1 MSVRLM
7 NVPSVSSALARPLI
21 LVSQSDREMENPH
34 PHRYREAAVALEL
47 EDLENSTYRAFLS
60 RGRIAGRVRRLLGG
74 GEWDFR
80 RPLLERDEADRFR
93 DDLTRIGVDA
103 HWQGPIIAIS
113 DPRGRWRA
121 ARIAP
126 DRHGLYNVGRFG
138 RAVRSGSGF
147 ERDWQE
153 VVPLPSDGPLP
164 AATIA
169 AALDTGLPLGP
180 GFDRIEKAVEVRVLL
195 EALPLC
201 RTDHARERI
210 SVLLAGHS
218 GVAEAIAALPEL
230 VGFLSAADRNLRN
243 SAAYAIA
250 TIAGRAGAAA
260 ALSAEPNLAAIIRDR
275 WRSETDA
282 VVRDELQAALGVLGE
297 PPLEPRDSDAERF
310 VEQVREAFGFLVV
323 EYGFGDPT
331 VEDRWSGTIMTYRN
345 ETTAVVASADWRDSV
360 VDVFLVPLRKGV
372 LPESLNGVGNSLTP
386 SLLLELLEGAA
397 RKEIWASPRDPARAR
412 RILEREAAA
421 LRRCEDAL
429 GGDFVRF
436 AEAVARLHQDGNA

>member
-1 MSVRLM
+1 MK
-7 NVPSVSSALARPLI
+7 
-21 LVSQSDREMENPH
+21 NPD
-34 PHRYREAAVALEL
+34 PHRYREAMVSLEL
-47 EDLENSTYRAFLS
+47 EDFENRTYRVLLS

-74 GEWDFR
+74 SEWDFR

-103 HWQGPIIAIS
+103 RWQGPIIAIS
-113 DPRGRWRA
+113 DPRGRWRP

-126 DRHGLYNVGRFG
+126 DRHGLYDVGRFG

-147 ERDWQE
+147 EREWTE
-153 VVPLPSDGPLP
+153 VVPLPPDGPLS

-180 GFDRIEKAVEVRVLL
+180 GFDRIEEEVEVRVLL

-201 RTDHARERI
+201 RTDYARERI
-210 SVLLAGHS
+210 SVLLADHGS
-218 GVAEAIAALPEL
+218 VAEAIVALPEL
-230 VGFLSAADRNLRN
+230 AGFLSAADTNLRN
-243 SAAYAIA
+243 SAAYAIG

-260 ALSAEPNLAAIIRDR
+260 ALSAEPNLAAIVRNR
-275 WRSETDA
+275 WSSETDA
-282 VVRDELQAALGVLGE
+282 PVRDELQAALGVLGE
-297 PPLEPRDSDAERF
+297 PPVEPRDADAERF
-310 VEQVREAFGFLVV
+310 VEQVRQAFGFLVV

-331 VEDRWSGTIMTYRN
+331 VEDRRFGTTMTYRN

-360 VDVFLVPLRKGV
+360 VDVFLVPLRQGA
-372 LPESLNGVGNSLTP
+372 LPKFLNGVGNSLTP
-386 SLLLELLEGAA
+386 SLLLELLEGTA
-397 RKEIWASPRDPARAR
+397 REEIWASPHDPARAR

-429 GGDFVRF
+429 GGDFARF
-436 AEAVARLHQDGNA
+436 DEAVARLHQDGNA

>member
-1 MSVRLM
+1 
-7 NVPSVSSALARPLI
+7 
-21 LVSQSDREMENPH
+21 
-34 PHRYREAAVALEL
+34 
-47 EDLENSTYRAFLS
+47 
-60 RGRIAGRVRRLLGG
+60 
-74 GEWDFR
+74 
-80 RPLLERDEADRFR
+80 
-93 DDLTRIGVDA
+93 
-103 HWQGPIIAIS
+103 
-113 DPRGRWRA
+113 
-121 ARIAP
+121 
-126 DRHGLYNVGRFG
+126 
-138 RAVRSGSGF
+138 
-147 ERDWQE
+147 
-153 VVPLPSDGPLP
+153 VVPLPPDGPLH

-180 GFDRIEKAVEVRVLL
+180 GFDRIEKEVEVRVLR

-230 VGFLSAADRNLRN
+230 VGFLPAADRNLRN

-260 ALSAEPNLAAIIRDR
+260 ALSAEPNLAAIIRDH

-297 PPLEPRDSDAERF
+297 PPLEPRVLDAERF

-331 VEDRWSGTIMTYRN
+331 VEDRWSGTTMTYRN

-360 VDVFLVPLRKGV
+360 VDVFLVPLRQGV

-386 SLLLELLEGAA
+386 SLLLELLEGTAA
-397 RKEIWASPRDPARAR
+397 RRSGRAHAILPGPDASWSVRLRPSDGARMLLVATSYDSPRPLRDYIRTGMPSAAPRAQAVRRWHWGRRVIRAR
-412 RILEREAAA
+412 RPLRASRMGNERLAKTLERGDRVSSAWSRIGRSGRWGSAGTTNVGATLGWRPHAPQCEKEPSRVAERPRDSQTGRSSAA
-421 LRRCEDAL
+421 
-429 GGDFVRF
+429 
-436 AEAVARLHQDGNA
+436 

>member
-1 MSVRLM
+1 MK
-7 NVPSVSSALARPLI
+7 
-21 LVSQSDREMENPH
+21 NPD
-34 PHRYREAAVALEL
+34 PHRYREAMVSLEL
-47 EDLENSTYRAFLS
+47 EDLENRTYRALLS

-74 GEWDFR
+74 SEWDFR

-103 HWQGPIIAIS
+103 RWQGPIIAIS
-113 DPRGRWRA
+113 DPRGRWRP

-126 DRHGLYNVGRFG
+126 DRHGLYDVGRFG

-147 ERDWQE
+147 EREWTE
-153 VVPLPSDGPLP
+153 VVPLPPDGPLS

-180 GFDRIEKAVEVRVLL
+180 GFDRIEEEVEVRVLL

-201 RTDHARERI
+201 RTDYARERI
-210 SVLLAGHS
+210 SVLLADHGS
-218 GVAEAIAALPEL
+218 VAEAIVALPEL
-230 VGFLSAADRNLRN
+230 AGFLSAADTNLRN
-243 SAAYAIA
+243 SAAYAIG

-260 ALSAEPNLAAIIRDR
+260 ALSAEPNLAAIVRNR
-275 WRSETDA
+275 WSSETDA
-282 VVRDELQAALGVLGE
+282 PVRDELQAALGVLGE
-297 PPLEPRDSDAERF
+297 PPVEPRDADAERF
-310 VEQVREAFGFLVV
+310 VEQVRQAFGFLVV

-331 VEDRWSGTIMTYRN
+331 VEDRRFGTTMTYRN

-360 VDVFLVPLRKGV
+360 VDVFLVPLRQGA
-372 LPESLNGVGNSLTP
+372 LPKFLDGVGNSLTP
-386 SLLLELLEGAA
+386 SLLLELLEGTA
-397 RKEIWASPRDPARAR
+397 REEIWASPHDPARAR